1 MILVAVFGILIIAYG
16 FVITIAMLGWSRLS
30 YFRADMKETH
40 HTKVSVVIPAKNE
53 AANIVHCV
61 KELLDQG
68 YPAHLLEVIVVDDA
82 SEDNTWQ
89 VISGYAASRE
99 GRIILMR
106 QRMHAGKKQCLADA
120 IAQCSGEL
128 VITSDADMFG
138 RSQYWLQTIVSYY
151 EAHRPKMIILP
162 LSYELGSSVL
172 NRFQVTENTALA
184 GITGGYA
191 GMHRAFLCNG
201 ANLAFEKEAFLSVGG
216 YSSHS
221 HIASGED
228 VFLLEDIKKAYSSKA
243 VQYLFSRQAI
253 AKTYSVTGIR
263 DLFHQR
269 LRWAYKAKYSSNK
282 LNALIGFIVVAAN
295 LVFPALFVGLIER
308 SPLISYLSIFAM
320 AKVVFDFLLLFLASD
335 FLGVRP
341 VLVFLV
347 PFECIYWIYA
357 TVIGLS
363 SILVKP
369 TWKNRKIK

>member
-1 MILVAVFGILIIAYG
+1 MILVAIFGILIIAYG

-30 YFRADMKETH
+30 YFKADMKEQH
-40 HTKVSVVIPAKNE
+40 HTRVSIVIPAKNE
-53 AANIVHCV
+53 ASNIVHCV
-61 KELLDQG
+61 KELVAQA
-68 YPAHLLEVIVVDDA
+68 YPEQLFEIVVVDDA

-89 VISGYAASRE
+89 VISEYAASQPAK
-99 GRIILMR
+99 IVLLR
-106 QRMHAGKKQCLADA
+106 QSAHAGKKQCLTEA
-120 IAQCSGEL
+120 IAQCTGDL

-138 RSQYWLQTIVSYY
+138 RSQYWLQTIVAYY
-151 EAHRPKMIILP
+151 EAHRPKMIIMP
-162 LSYELGSSVL
+162 LSYQLGSSFL

-184 GITGGYA
+184 GVTGGYA

-201 ANLAFEKEAFLSVGG
+201 ANLAFEKDAFISVGG

-228 VFLLEDIKKAYSSKA
+228 VFLLEDIKKKYSSRA
-243 VQYLFSRQAI
+243 IQYLFSRQAI
-253 AKTYSVTGIR
+253 AKTYSVAGFR
-263 DLFHQR
+263 DLFNQR
-269 LRWAYKAKYSSNK
+269 LRWAYKAKYSTNK
-282 LNALIGFIVVAAN
+282 LNALVGFIVVAAN

-341 VLVFLV
+341 VLIFVV

-357 TVIGLS
+357 TVVGLS
-363 SILVKP
+363 SVLVKP

>member
-1 MILVAVFGILIIAYG
+1 MILLAVFGLIIIAYG
-16 FVITIAMLGWSRLS
+16 FVITVAMLGWSRLS
-30 YFRADMKETH
+30 YFRADLKEQH
-40 HTKVSVVIPAKNE
+40 HTKVSVIIPAKNE

-61 KELLDQG
+61 KEILEQQ

-82 SEDNTWQ
+82 SEDTTWQ
-89 VISGYAASRE
+89 VISDYAASRP
-99 GRIILMR
+99 GRVTLLR
-106 QRMHAGKKQCLADA
+106 QSTHAGKKQCLTEG
-120 IAQCSGEL
+120 IAQCTGEL
-128 VITSDADMFG
+128 VVTSDADIFG
-138 RSQYWLQTIVSYY
+138 RSQHWLQTIVSYY
-151 EAHRPKMIILP
+151 EARKPKMMILP
-162 LSYELGSSVL
+162 LSYHMGSSVL
-172 NRFQVTENTALA
+172 SRFQVTENTALA
-184 GITGGYA
+184 GVTGGFA
-191 GMHRAFLCNG
+191 GMRRAFLCNG
-201 ANLAFEKEAFLSVGG
+201 ANLAFEKEAFVSVGG
-216 YSSHS
+216 YASHS

-228 VFLLEDIKKAYSSKA
+228 VFLLEDIKQKYSPKSI
-243 VQYLFSRQAI
+243 QYLFSRQAI

-269 LRWAYKAKYSSNK
+269 LRWAYKAKYSANK

-308 SPLISYLSIFAM
+308 SPLILYLSIFAM

-347 PFECIYWIYA
+347 PFECIYWVYA